1 MYFTSIAINIYM
13 GIKITELTSA
23 STLVGNELT
32 PLIQSTETRQTAV
45 SSVFTALTSQNDGRY
60 VTSICA
66 GNQGCITFTGA
77 GNGNLNL
84 GVGVCSS
91 VEFSGLTANDDS
103 LVVGDLVIASPSKLC
118 SRGDFCSLSGV
129 QLNGTLQA
137 NGNTILG
144 NCSSDTL
151 IIKGSSITL
160 DNCLPA
166 GVDNSVV
173 VLDSDK
179 TLRTDEIDNK
189 VWGGKLVDYCGTVGN
204 NKIPRFIG
212 TTGTVQDSIITDSC
226 SIVSIAGS
234 LVVDGTGGCAGGGG
248 TTTIKNNVNISGSK
262 SLAVTGC
269 LTVSGGGLILNC
281 LPTSD
286 PLVSGGVY
294 YCACDRILRISCCT

>member
-60 VTSICA
+60 VTNICA
-66 GNQGCITFTGA
+66 GNQGCISFTGA

-84 GVGVCSS
+84 GVAQTSDVI
-91 VEFSGLTANDDS
+91 FAGLTANDDS
-103 LVVGDLVIASPSKLC
+103 LVDGDLVITSPNKLC

-129 QLNGTLQA
+129 QLNGALQA

-144 NCSSDTL
+144 SNNCDTL
-151 IIKGSSITL
+151 VIKTTSITL

-173 VLDSDK
+173 ILDSDK
-179 TLRTDEIDNK
+179 TLRTDEIDSR

-204 NKIPRFIG
+204 NKIPKFIG
-212 TTGTVQDSIITDSC
+212 TTGTVQDSIISAGSSTVTVGGDLVVGGSASGSC
-226 SIVSIAGS
+226 SQFCNSVQ
-234 LVVDGTGGCAGGGG
+234 
-248 TTTIKNNVNISGSK
+248 IKGSGS
-262 SLAVTGC
+262 SLNVASNITGC
-269 LTVSGGGLILNC
+269 GNLTLAC

-286 PLVSGGVY
+286 PNIAGRIWRNGCQLLVS
-294 YCACDRILRISCCT
+294 AAT

>member
-1 MYFTSIAINIYM
+1 M

-45 SSVFTALTSQNDGRY
+45 SSVYTALTAQNDTRY
-60 VTSICA
+60 VRDMVSSA
-66 GNQGCITFTGA
+66 QGCLTFTGS
-77 GNGNLNL
+77 GGGNLNL
-84 GVGVCSS
+84 GVAQTSDVI
-91 VEFSGLTANDDS
+91 FAGLTANDDS
-103 LVVGDLVIASPSKLC
+103 LVDGDLVITSHNKLC
-118 SRGDFCSLSGV
+118 SRGEFCSLSSVNIDGP
-129 QLNGTLQA
+129 LQA

-144 NCSSDTL
+144 NCSSNTL

-204 NKIPRFIG
+204 NKIPKFIG
-212 TTGTVQDSIITDSC
+212 TTGTVQDSIISDSS
-226 SIVSIAGS
+226 SIVTITGS
-234 LVVDGTGGCAGGGG
+234 LNVCGTGGCSGGGG
-248 TTTIKNNVNISGSK
+248 TTTINNNVNIAGSK
-262 SLAVTGC
+262 SLTVTGNI
-269 LTVSGGGLILNC
+269 TVGGGNVILNC

-286 PLVSGGVY
+286 PNISGGLWHSGGL
-294 YCACDRILRISCCT
+294 LRISCAT